1 LDVSAAALA
10 CSTVP
15 AVRAEYHVNVPA
27 VALDAE
33 SVTVPLPQTE
43 PGVTVGAVGT
53 AFTVA
58 VTAVRGVLSQLAA
71 LLNVT

>member
-1 LDVSAAALA
+1 LDVTAAALV

-15 AVRAEYHVNVPA
+15 AVRAEYHVKVPA

-33 SVTVPLPQTE
+33 SATVPAPQRA
-43 PGVTVGAVGT
+43 PAVRVGATGSGLMVAIT
-53 AFTVA
+53 AM
-58 VTAVRGVLSQLAA
+58 RGVLSQLAA